1 MGIRVSNR
9 RTLAWWLVDR
19 ILHLLEA
26 EEREAV
32 RGDLAES
39 PDSAALA
46 LRSVLR
52 LVVHRQSVLWQRPRP
67 WLVLFLFVMP
77 LGVLLSLTSRS
88 HAGLS
93 AIYLWLIVN
102 NANLSL
108 LRSAGFWYTLLQVLP
123 ALLLPSL
130 SLGCVAWTAGVLLAG
145 IARRT
150 LWISGALLCLV
161 LLCVNAFALP
171 QPPHGPG
178 FDNNAAVHANLF
190 YHSVFP
196 LLFQCLCI
204 LLPAFLG
211 MRQVRQPGKLPPSLR
226 SLLWASILICA
237 FSLLAGVSTFWLLRI
252 WALPPLVLAAF
263 ACIGPA
269 AYLLTQSRP
278 IHGRQK
284 A

>member
-1 MGIRVSNR
+1 MGVRVSNQ

-19 ILHLLEA
+19 TLHLLDA

-39 PDSAALA
+39 CDSAAQA

-52 LVVHRQSVLWQRPRP
+52 LVMHRQSMLWQQPRP
-67 WLVLFLFVMP
+67 WLVLFLFVVP

-93 AIYLWLIVN
+93 AIYLWLVVN
-102 NANLSL
+102 NANFSL
-108 LRSAGFWYTLLQVLP
+108 LRSAGFWYTLLQILP

-130 SLGCVAWTAGVLLAG
+130 YLGFVAWMAGALLAG

-150 LWISGALLCLV
+150 LWISGALLCLM
-161 LLCVNAFALP
+161 LLCANALSLP
-171 QPPHGPG
+171 QPQQVLA
-178 FDNNAAVHANLF
+178 FDNNAAVHANVF
-190 YHSVFP
+190 YRDVFP
-196 LLFQCLCI
+196 ILFQCLCI

-211 MRQVRQPGKLPPSLR
+211 MRQGQQPGKLSSSLR
-226 SLLWASILICA
+226 RLLWASILICA

-252 WALPPLVLAAF
+252 WVLPPLVLAVF

-269 AYLLTQSRP
+269 AYLLTQSRSL
-278 IHGRQK
+278 HRRQR

>member
-1 MGIRVSNR
+1 MGVRVSNQ

-19 ILHLLEA
+19 ILHLLDA

-39 PDSAALA
+39 CDSAAQA

-52 LVVHRQSVLWQRPRP
+52 LVMHRQSVLWQHPRP

-123 ALLLPSL
+123 TLLLPSL
-130 SLGCVAWTAGVLLAG
+130 SLGCVAWMAGVLLAG
-145 IARRT
+145 HRATHTLDQRRAALPRVAVRERLRVAATAAQSINQPTVSCPIKIREARR
-150 LWISGALLCLV
+150 L
-161 LLCVNAFALP
+161 N
-171 QPPHGPG
+171 
-178 FDNNAAVHANLF
+178 
-190 YHSVFP
+190 
-196 LLFQCLCI
+196 
-204 LLPAFLG
+204 
-211 MRQVRQPGKLPPSLR
+211 
-226 SLLWASILICA
+226 
-237 FSLLAGVSTFWLLRI
+237 
-252 WALPPLVLAAF
+252 
-263 ACIGPA
+263 
-269 AYLLTQSRP
+269 
-278 IHGRQK
+278 
-284 A
+284 